1 MSQCESMLSSLDAS
15 IKDAFND
22 LKSDEENCL
31 ELLEQWENDNDTDD
45 ILSNFVKKIDIKE
58 QHFEGS
64 TLQASLECT
73 EQINSCAP
81 IDIDYTII
89 NDLHRLKHIPP
100 DKKYNLNDIKEL
112 IEQLND
118 DGLLYLAGLLEYIN
132 GEYFQDF
139 KGKVTPGKKLV
150 LFRKLLEA
158 NVRAMQSLHD
168 TIKEKDKLTKI
179 NKIYRV
185 WRRPFQ
191 EEYILG
197 KDYKPNQEI
206 ITDVFLSTSTCM
218 KKVIEFYKNQC
229 TAESGEDQDQ
239 PIIWEISMDKDS
251 THPNSQIP
259 NSELYELVLNTG
271 SILRFTGKHTVN
283 EEGLS
288 FTVKKFVYKGH
299 STEGSAGEFYGK
311 SSYDDAIAKL
321 KKPKELSSKNLPEG
335 PPADLGPAKK
345 LKSTRGGKNTQRK
358 KEIMGRT
365 RCIYKKPNDRKEYVK
380 YKGELVTLKEFKNNF
395 KKKS

>member
-15 IKDAFND
+15 IKKALTD
-22 LKSDEENCL
+22 LKSGKDFNQKI
-31 ELLEQWENDNDTDD
+31 EQWERDNDTDD
-45 ILSNFVKKIDIKE
+45 IVLNFAERIGIE
-58 QHFEGS
+58 EEHFEGS

-89 NDLHRLKHIPP
+89 NDLHRLKHIPL
-100 DKKYNLNDIKEL
+100 DNYNSKKIETIKAL
-112 IEQLND
+112 IEQLNR
-118 DGLLYLAGLLEYIN
+118 DGLLYLAELLEYIN
-132 GEYFQDF
+132 DEYFQDF
-139 KGKVTPGKKLV
+139 KGKKVTPGKKLV

-158 NVRAMQSLHD
+158 TVRAMQSLHD
-168 TIKEKDKLTKI
+168 TIKDKEKLTEIK
-179 NKIYRV
+179 KIYRV
-185 WRRPFQ
+185 WRRPLQ

-197 KDYKPNQEI
+197 KDYEPNQQI

-218 KKVIEFYKNQC
+218 KKVIDFYKNQC
-229 TAESGEDQDQ
+229 TGTSEEF

-271 SILRFTGKHTVN
+271 SILRFTGKQRTVN
-283 EEGLS
+283 EEGFF
-288 FTVKKFVYKGH
+288 FTVKEFVYKGH
-299 STEGSAGEFYGK
+299 DDDVADSFHDK
-311 SSYDDAIAKL
+311 SIYNAAIANFKQL
-321 KKPKELSSKNLPEG
+321 KVIAG
-335 PPADLGPAKK
+335 G
-345 LKSTRGGKNTQRK
+345 GGKNTQRK

>member
-15 IKDAFND
+15 IKKALTD
-22 LKSDEENCL
+22 LKSGKDFNQKI
-31 ELLEQWENDNDTDD
+31 EQWERDNDTDD
-45 ILSNFVKKIDIKE
+45 IVLNFAERTGIE
-58 QHFEGS
+58 EEHFEGS

-89 NDLHRLKHIPP
+89 HDLHRLKHIPL
-100 DKKYNLNDIKEL
+100 DNYNFKKSITIKAL
-112 IEQLND
+112 IEQLNR

-139 KGKVTPGKKLV
+139 KGEVTVTPGKKLV

-158 NVRAMQSLHD
+158 TVRAMQSLHD

-197 KDYKPNQEI
+197 KDYEPNQEI

-229 TAESGEDQDQ
+229 TGSSGEV
-239 PIIWEISMDKDS
+239 PIIWEISMDAKS
-251 THPNSQIP
+251 GPIHPNSQIP

-271 SILRFTGKHTVN
+271 SILQLTGKREVN
-283 EEGLS
+283 EEGLF
-288 FTVKKFVYKGH
+288 FTVKEFVYKGH
-299 STEGSAGEFYGK
+299 DDDVTDSFHDK
-311 SSYDDAIAKL
+311 SIYNAAIANFKQL
-321 KKPKELSSKNLPEG
+321 KVIVG
-335 PPADLGPAKK
+335 G
-345 LKSTRGGKNTQRK
+345 GGKNTQRK

>member
-1 MSQCESMLSSLDAS
+1 MLSSLNDVIYDS
-15 IKDAFND
+15 LTD
-22 LKSDEENCL
+22 LKSGKDFNQKI
-31 ELLEQWENDNDTDD
+31 EQWERDNDTDD
-45 ILSNFVKKIDIKE
+45 IVLNFAERIGIE
-58 QHFEGS
+58 EEHFEGS

-73 EQINSCAP
+73 EKINSCAP

-89 NDLHRLKHIPP
+89 NDLHRLKHIPL
-100 DKKYNLNDIKEL
+100 DNYNFKKSITIKDL
-112 IEQLND
+112 IEQLKA
-118 DGLLYLAGLLEYIN
+118 DGLHYLEELLVYIN
-132 GEYFQDF
+132 KEYFEGF
-139 KGKVTPGKKLV
+139 EGEVTPGKKLV

-158 NVRAMQSLHD
+158 TIQAMQSLHD

-229 TAESGEDQDQ
+229 TGSSEEV
-239 PIIWEISMDKDS
+239 PIIWEISMDAKS
-251 THPNSQIP
+251 GPIHPNSQIP
-259 NSELYELVLNTG
+259 NSELDELVLNTG
-271 SILRFTGKHTVN
+271 SILQFTGQHTVN

-288 FTVKKFVYKGH
+288 FTVKEFFYKGH
-299 STEGSAGEFYGK
+299 A
-311 SSYDDAIAKL
+311 DDVTDSFHDKLIYKKAIAIF
-321 KKPKELSSKNLPEG
+321 KEIKVIAG
-335 PPADLGPAKK
+335 G
-345 LKSTRGGKNTQRK
+345 GGKNTQRK

-380 YKGELVTLKEFKNNF
+380 YKGELVTLKEFKNIF